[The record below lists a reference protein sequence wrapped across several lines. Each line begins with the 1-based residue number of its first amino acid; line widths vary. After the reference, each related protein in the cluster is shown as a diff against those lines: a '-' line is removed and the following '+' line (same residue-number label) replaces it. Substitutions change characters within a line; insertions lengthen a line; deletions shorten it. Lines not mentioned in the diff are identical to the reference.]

1 MLAVF
6 IAAVVPWRVGP
17 PVLDAE
23 TRHSQ
28 GLRRHAESLLAIPH
42 PRRELLTP
50 ICQRH
55 KLRLRP
61 GGNMKKFKLVVA
73 AIIAATAAAC
83 ATAKEL
89 VPVGGSRADGT
100 VQLAFDYGG
109 FEKPVVD
116 GAAALVTATQR
127 CQAWGYKN
135 AEAFGG
141 AQQQCTASN
150 QYGCMAYRV
159 TVSYQ
164 CTGANSPN

>member
-1 MLAVF
+1 
-6 IAAVVPWRVGP
+6 
-17 PVLDAE
+17 
-23 TRHSQ
+23 
-28 GLRRHAESLLAIPH
+28 
-42 PRRELLTP
+42 
-50 ICQRH
+50 
-55 KLRLRP
+55 
-61 GGNMKKFKLVVA
+61 MKKFKLVVA

-116 GAAALVTATQR
+116 GAAATCGEHDPERHTEK

-135 AEAFGG
+135 AEAFGD